1 MSSRIGY
8 AFLLTMVLAIG
19 IPGCLW
25 SQDSISSEV
34 DLRDKLREWFH
45 KPPAKKESTLQRGKL
60 YKAFLPIIGY
70 TPAYGFLIGTGI
82 SANMLL
88 GDPKTTTIST
98 ALANINFTTK
108 EQVVINLRTSI
119 VTNNNN
125 WVLQGD
131 YRMLFY
137 SQPTYGLGTYFTT
150 RPPLQVMDTSIQL
163 PVHAQDMRFNYV
175 RLYQTFNRLIGRSFY
190 LGLGY
195 NLDYHYNIRDEDLD
209 TSSIEKTFTDH
220 SIYSITNGFDQHKY
234 VTSGLVL
241 NGMWDSRDHP
251 ITPHRGTYANVSI
264 RVNPKFLGSS
274 QSSTRLS
281 LEYKAFFPMSKSNP
295 NYVLG
300 FFTWQSYLLG
310 GEQPYLALPSIT
322 WDMYNRSGRGY
333 IQGRFRGE
341 NFFYTESEFRFPIL
355 PGGIL
360 SGVGFLNV
368 TSAGDEATK
377 QSVLS
382 AFAPGYGAGVRIKL
396 DKKTKTNI
404 SIDYGRGREGS
415 SGVYFN
421 LQETF

>member
-1 MSSRIGY
+1 MSRKSLPVILICIFV
-8 AFLLTMVLAIG
+8 AMIVPAK
-19 IPGCLW
+19 LW
-25 SQDSISSEV
+25 SQDSTSSDI

-45 KPPAKKESTLQRGKL
+45 KTPQKKENSLQQGKL

-88 GDPKTTTIST
+88 GDPQTTKIST
-98 ALANINFTTK
+98 ALANINVTTK

-125 WVLQGD
+125 WVFQGD

-137 SQPTYGLGTYFTT
+137 SQPTYGLGTYFTS
-150 RPPLQVMDTSIQL
+150 RPPLHSIDTSIQL
-163 PVHAQDMRFNYV
+163 PLHAQDMRFNYV
-175 RLYQTFNRLIGRSFY
+175 RFYQTFNRLIARSFY

-195 NLDYHYNIRDEDLD
+195 NLDYHYKIRDEELD
-209 TSSIEKTFTDH
+209 TSSMEQTLTDH
-220 SIYSITNGFDQHKY
+220 SIYSVTNGFNQDRY
-234 VTSGLVL
+234 TTSGLVL
-241 NGMWDSRDHP
+241 NSIWDSRDHP
-251 ITPHRGTYANVSI
+251 ITPHHGKYANVSL

-274 QSSTRLS
+274 QGSTRLS
-281 LEYKAFFPMSKSNP
+281 LEYKAFFPMSKSNR

-300 FFTWQSYLLG
+300 LFTWQSYLLA

-341 NFFYTESEFRFPIL
+341 NFFYAESEFRFPIL
-355 PGGIL
+355 ASGIL

-368 TSAGDEATK
+368 TSASDEATR

-382 AFAPGYGAGVRIKL
+382 AFAPGFGAGLRIKL
-396 DKKTKTNI
+396 DKKTRTNI